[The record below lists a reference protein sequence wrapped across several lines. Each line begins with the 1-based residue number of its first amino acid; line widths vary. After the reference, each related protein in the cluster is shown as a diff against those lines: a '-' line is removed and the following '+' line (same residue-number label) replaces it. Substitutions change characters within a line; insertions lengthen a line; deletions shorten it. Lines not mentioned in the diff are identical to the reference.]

1 MMGVQTTILLA
12 IFEYGV
18 LLSMKKFITVEKKQ
32 NLFQVTSTSIADAQ
46 PKEKFKMKTDFD
58 VERFGKNMD
67 KCTFFIAVI
76 FMVLFNIIY
85 WTASR

>member
-67 KCTFFIAVI
+67 KWTFFIAVI